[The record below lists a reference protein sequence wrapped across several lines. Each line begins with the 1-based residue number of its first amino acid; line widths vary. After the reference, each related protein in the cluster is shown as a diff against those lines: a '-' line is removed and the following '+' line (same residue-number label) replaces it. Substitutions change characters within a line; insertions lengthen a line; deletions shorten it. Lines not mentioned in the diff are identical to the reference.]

1 MLVVII
7 WWICLL
13 FLVALW
19 ARVIL
24 SYFSVRPGSP
34 LESLNRVAG
43 TITEPVLGPV
53 RRVMP
58 MARVGGAGLDLSPLL
73 VSIAVVIVMNFL

>member
-1 MLVVII
+1 MLVLII
-7 WWICLL
+7 WWILLL
-13 FLVALW
+13 FLISLW

-34 LESLNRVAG
+34 LESVNRVAG
-43 TITEPVLGPV
+43 AITEPILGPV

-58 MARVGGAGLDLSPLL
+58 TARIGGAGLDLSPLL